1 MSRLLLR
8 TLVIVPLLSV
18 LTSLGCTPPA
28 APETAE
34 VEPEAI
40 ARTEFTERIENF
52 FEYTPL
58 VAGEPSEF
66 LIHLTDLVDGSPVFE
81 GEVDLTVRPEGS
93 GAETLTVRALVGRV
107 TGIYV
112 AEVAIPQAGVYE
124 IQFDVR
130 AGDINE
136 TMRLGGFEVQ

>member
-8 TLVIVPLLSV
+8 TLVIVLLLSV
-18 LTSLGCTPPA
+18 LTASGCTPSA
-28 APETAE
+28 
-34 VEPEAI
+34 EPEAVEVEEDVL
-40 ARTEFTERIENF
+40 ARTEFTDRIENF

-58 VAGEPSEF
+58 VAGEGSEF
-66 LIHLTDLVDGSPVFE
+66 LIHLTDLADGSPIFE
-81 GEVDLTVRPEGS
+81 GEVDLTIRSEGS
-93 GAETLTVRALVGRV
+93 GTEVLSVRALVGRV

-112 AEVAIPQAGVYE
+112 AEIAIPQAGVYE